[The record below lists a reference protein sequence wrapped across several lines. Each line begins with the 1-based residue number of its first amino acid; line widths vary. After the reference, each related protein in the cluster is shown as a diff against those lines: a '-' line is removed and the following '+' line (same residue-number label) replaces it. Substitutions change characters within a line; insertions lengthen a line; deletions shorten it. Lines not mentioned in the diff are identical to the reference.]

1 MAAVLAVGPGA
12 VLSHRSAAMLHQL
25 IRTDRAKID
34 VTIAGR
40 HARRHPGIDI
50 HRSKTLTRA
59 DVTLVDDIPC
69 TTLHRTLFDLADV
82 ESRRRVERA
91 FDQADVMGALDVA
104 AIQDQLAR
112 NGTRPAATR
121 VRAVLEEHY
130 IGSTPTESELEE
142 GFLALCRRAGL
153 PLPEVQQ
160 WLILPDGGPPI
171 RADFLWREQRLVVE
185 VDGMKYHGTQQ
196 ATKHDA
202 RRDQRLIVHGYRPIR
217 TGWRQV
223 FFYPEELEATLRA
236 LVASGA

>member
-1 MAAVLAVGPGA
+1 
-12 VLSHRSAAMLHQL
+12 
-25 IRTDRAKID
+25 
-34 VTIAGR
+34 
-40 HARRHPGIDI
+40 
-50 HRSKTLTRA
+50 
-59 DVTLVDDIPC
+59 
-69 TTLHRTLFDLADV
+69 
-82 ESRRRVERA
+82 
-91 FDQADVMGALDVA
+91 
-104 AIQDQLAR
+104 
-112 NGTRPAATR
+112 
-121 VRAVLEEHY
+121 VLEEHY